1 MKISR
6 IDVIA
11 QNGNDGAAYDQILCG
26 EELFVSGRAD
36 CKGACGAACSR
47 NRGQDAGALQAHG
60 SAEVAPVGVGRAV
73 EDEPFAAVDG
83 ARCAGSEGEG
93 E

>member
-6 IDVIA
+6 IDVIG

-26 EELFVSGRAD
+26 EELFVSGRPD
-36 CKGACGAACSR
+36 CQGQCGAACSR
-47 NRGQDAGALQAHG
+47 NRGQDARPVQAYGA
-60 SAEVAPVGVGRAV
+60 AEVAPVGIGRAV
-73 EDEPFAAVDG
+73 EDEPAAPFDG
-83 ARCAGSEGEG
+83 SCCAGSEGEG

>member
-6 IDVIA
+6 IDVIGS
-11 QNGNDGAAYDQILCG
+11 NGNDGLHYDQILCG
-26 EELFVSGRAD
+26 EAWINSGRPD
-36 CKGACGAACSR
+36 CKGQCGSACSR
-47 NRGQDAGALQAHG
+47 NRGQDAGALQANG
-60 SAEVAPVGVGRAV
+60 SAEVATVGIGRAV
-73 EDEPFAAVDG
+73 EDEPAAAQDG

>member
-6 IDVIA
+6 IDVIG
-11 QNGNDGAAYDQILCG
+11 QNGNGGEHYDQILCG

-36 CKGACGAACSR
+36 CKVACGAACPR
-47 NRGQDAGALQAHG
+47 HRGQDARPVQADGA
-60 SAEVAPVGVGRAV
+60 AEVAPVGIGRAV
-73 EDEPFAAVDG
+73 EDEPAAAQDG